1 MDAFASLSRE
11 ELIPLVQQQAEL
23 NLFLQQEILTL
34 RAEIHRLKGGGNAP
48 PPKPECSNIAARS
61 ASLPSESMDSCKVD
75 SSSLLPPGSQL
86 MIGFLVNN
94 EFKKRDS
101 CEKCMRVHGSKNW

>member
-34 RAEIHRLKGGGNAP
+34 RAEIHRLKGLILSLKFGKEDDGLNEILRPNRGAYESP
-48 PPKPECSNIAARS
+48 AR
-61 ASLPSESMDSCKVD
+61 
-75 SSSLLPPGSQL
+75 GS
-86 MIGFLVNN
+86 
-94 EFKKRDS
+94 
-101 CEKCMRVHGSKNW
+101 